1 MKRYNKYKDSGIAWL
16 GQIPEHWEVGALGR
30 FFSFGKGLSIT
41 KANLIEEGI
50 AVLSYGQV
58 HSKKNSGITIDDSLI
73 RRVSKDYLETNPQSL
88 LMRNDF
94 IFADTSE
101 DLDGAGNCAFND
113 YEDMLFAG
121 YHTIIARPRDI
132 QYPKYLAYLFQ
143 SCDWRSSIQSSV
155 DGIKVYSIT
164 KSILKKSFLLFPPLP
179 EQAAIVSYLDRKVS
193 ELDSFVSKQETQI
206 SYLKELKQATIAKA
220 VTRGIDPS
228 VTLKDS
234 GIPWLG
240 QIPEHWEVRIGK
252 RIYSAND
259 GGVWGDDPDGDNDTI
274 VLRSTE
280 QTEDGNLQVI
290 NPAKRK
296 LSPRERISGMLLEG
310 DLIITKSSGSPSHIG
325 KTSLIDKSTELLGC
339 CYSNF
344 IQRVRVK
351 GSPRFYWYVFNS
363 QFVRG
368 QFQNLSTT
376 TTGLGNLSGSMIN
389 NILLPLPPM
398 PEQVAIVSYLDEKL
412 GAIDRLIAAS
422 EAAIARVRELKQTLI
437 ADVVTG
443 RICVQPS

>member
-1 MKRYNKYKDSGIAWL
+1 MKRYNKYKDSGIPWL

-121 YHTIIARPRDI
+121 YHTIIARPREI

-164 KSILKKSFLLFPPLP
+164 KSILKKSFLLFPPMP

-193 ELDSFVSKQETQI
+193 EMDCFVSKQEAQI

-228 VTLKDS
+228 VALKDS

-240 QIPEHWEVRIGK
+240 QIPEHWEVRKLSQLSQEYFESNKDLKSRNLLSLSYG
-252 RIYSAND
+252 RIISKD
-259 GGVWGDDPDGDNDTI
+259 IDTTEGLLPASFSTYQVIRNGNI
-274 VLRSTE
+274 VLRLTDLQNDQRSLRVGLCTHE
-280 QTEDGNLQVI
+280 GIITSAYLTLEPRYNVQPKFLYLSLHTADIKKVFYSMGSGLRQNL
-290 NPAKRK
+290 NWKELRK
-296 LSPRERISGMLLEG
+296 LE
-310 DLIITKSSGSPSHIG
+310 
-325 KTSLIDKSTELLGC
+325 
-339 CYSNF
+339 F
-344 IQRVRVK
+344 
-351 GSPRFYWYVFNS
+351 
-363 QFVRG
+363 
-368 QFQNLSTT
+368 
-376 TTGLGNLSGSMIN
+376 
-389 NILLPLPPM
+389 PLPPLS
-398 PEQVAIVSYLDEKL
+398 EQAAIVSYLEEKL

>member
-16 GQIPEHWEVGALGR
+16 GQIPEHWEVRKLR
-30 FFSFGKGLSIT
+30 EIIEIYSDKGYPNATLLSVVRERGVVVRDIESKEENHNYIPSDLSGYKRVKRGDFVINKM
-41 KANLIEEGI
+41 KAWQGSYGVSDYEGI
-50 AVLSYGQV
+50 VSPAYYTCKLRCANKSFFHIAVRSATYVPFFTQYSKGIRVGQWDLSPV
-58 HSKKNSGITIDDSLI
+58 
-73 RRVSKDYLETNPQSL
+73 
-88 LMRNDF
+88 
-94 IFADTSE
+94 
-101 DLDGAGNCAFND
+101 DL
-113 YEDMLFAG
+113 
-121 YHTIIARPRDI
+121 
-132 QYPKYLAYLFQ
+132 
-143 SCDWRSSIQSSV
+143 
-155 DGIKVYSIT
+155 
-164 KSILKKSFLLFPPLP
+164 KSIPFIAPPIP

-220 VTRGIDPS
+220 VTRGIAPS
-228 VTLKDS
+228 VALKDS

-240 QIPEHWEVRIGK
+240 QIPEHWEMRIGK